1 MHSYFLVFGGITD
14 VNIFGLVKVVA
25 QGKTEFQKI
34 EEKKKPPIDGMSA
47 KFNPINLAG
56 VFNEKETRV
65 GETPSANCHGTARG
79 LAKLAAIMA
88 NKGQA
93 IPDESKDE
101 DENVRLMTEE
111 TWRKMHDGE
120 KVAVDAELPGGINGK
135 CILDTH

>member
-1 MHSYFLVFGGITD
+1 
-14 VNIFGLVKVVA
+14 
-25 QGKTEFQKI
+25 
-34 EEKKKPPIDGMSA
+34 MSA

-101 DENVRLMTEE
+101 AENVRLMTEE

-120 KVAVDAELPGGINGK
+120 KVAVDAELPGGIKGK
-135 CILDTH
+135 CILDTLSAKSTIGGHFAVQK